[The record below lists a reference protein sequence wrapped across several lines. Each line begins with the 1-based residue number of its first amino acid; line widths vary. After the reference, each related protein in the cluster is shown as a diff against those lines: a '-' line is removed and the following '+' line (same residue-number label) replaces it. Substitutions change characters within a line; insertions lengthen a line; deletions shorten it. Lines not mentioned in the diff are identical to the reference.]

1 MADGVMV
8 LAGRRMFRKNLM
20 DSRDGAIA
28 TLAAIRNEKA
38 NPILIFR
45 D

>member
-1 MADGVMV
+1 MV

-38 NPILIFR
+38 NPVLIFR